1 MIGMTMRDRR
11 SRITGVI
18 DAVAVHGDGK
28 ALVRIRDHWFMVDG
42 LVAV

>member
-1 MIGMTMRDRR
+1 MTVIR
-11 SRITGVI
+11 SPISPVI
-18 DAVAVHGDGK
+18 FSPAVAVHGDGK